1 MFKSISG
8 IIVAAIG
15 IAALVI
21 VLGPL
26 LGTLLG
32 AFTGW
37 VVGWFFSET
46 ILGFFAL
53 LGISAKGLAM
63 WHIGASLGFIGGFF
77 KSYHVGNKSSK

>member
-1 MFKSISG
+1 MSG
-8 IIVAAIG
+8 KFASFVVGAIG
-15 IAALVI
+15 IGMLLL
-21 VLGPL
+21 VLGPM

-32 AFTGW
+32 ALTGW
-37 VVGWFFSET
+37 IVGWFFSET

-77 KSYHVGNKSSK
+77 KSYHIDSKSN